1 MVLLYC
7 TVLAKVLAFWLTL
20 AHLERYF
27 VEFFVAKSNETLRI
41 TTLAF
46 SNLCAKALFS
56 LVSVWL
62 LVCQRG
68 YTKSTERISTKLG
81 SRMGYSPK
89 KTPLIIVVDP
99 DKKGRMSQESM

>member
-1 MVLLYC
+1 MVPLHC
-7 TVLAKVLAFWLTL
+7 TVLAKVLAFWLAQVLTFWL
-20 AHLERYF
+20 TP
-27 VEFFVAKSNETLRI
+27 VELRI

-46 SNLCAKALFS
+46 SNVHAKALFS

-62 LVCQRG
+62 LVCQRS

-81 SRMGYSPK
+81 SRMGYSPE